1 MFEKVIDLLPEL
13 IINDSMEAIKLT
25 NKANEEVWI
34 NLSNVLFFEK
44 RGRGTTVNYDN
55 GTKVEVRESTTIVQY
70 LLDHYVFDVETDEI
84 YQ

>member
-1 MFEKVIDLLPEL
+1 
-13 IINDSMEAIKLT
+13 MEAIKLT